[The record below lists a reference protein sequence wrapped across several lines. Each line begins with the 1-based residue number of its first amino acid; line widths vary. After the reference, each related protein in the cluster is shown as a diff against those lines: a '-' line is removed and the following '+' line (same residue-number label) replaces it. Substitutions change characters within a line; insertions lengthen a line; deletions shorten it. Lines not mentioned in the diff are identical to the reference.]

1 MKKILII
8 VFAALMLIP
17 VAGAQEPVQK
27 INKKNLV
34 IKEWN
39 TDPKGGNRT
48 LDHMTTYNAEG
59 KKIEEVEYGTSG
71 QKWRKR
77 YEYGP
82 DNRVSRELVYDE
94 FNRLQTIKKIE
105 YNEFG
110 RKKIQYTYNAKGKLL
125 TVKNF
130 EYLAQDAD

>member
-17 VAGAQEPVQK
+17 AAGAQEPVQK

-59 KKIEEVEYGTSG
+59 IGDLGLMPGSG
-71 QKWRKR
+71 R
-77 YEYGP
+77 
-82 DNRVSRELVYDE
+82 
-94 FNRLQTIKKIE
+94 
-105 YNEFG
+105 
-110 RKKIQYTYNAKGKLL
+110 
-125 TVKNF
+125 
-130 EYLAQDAD
+130 